1 MNSVDTNFTL
11 PLIPVRVGRSVVS
24 GQTVDLGWASVEIWA
39 ALTKVCRC
47 GAIIAEVEPW
57 KPGVNTAGI

>member
-39 ALTKVCRC
+39 ALTWKICGC
-47 GAIIAEVEPW
+47 GAIVAEVEP
-57 KPGVNTAGI
+57 